1 MTGFVSPYC
10 WLICASSAGV
20 RACAWPARMFR
31 MVVARS
37 PGRASCAKK
46 ATVAAPH
53 STTTAAPTLR
63 SRVKATARPRRGRI
77 PFTAIDTA
85 SAIGPAGSAGSAA
98 AVSSLDEVG
107 VIERRSSLCVLLP
120 DPVQLRRDRERAE
133 PVVDADRQGVLGDV
147 VLGLLVGGVLRLQ
160 GRGGVAVEDVLLERR
175 VVVE

>member
-1 MTGFVSPYC
+1 M
-10 WLICASSAGV
+10 L
-20 RACAWPARMFR
+20 R

-37 PGRASCAKK
+37 PGSASWAKN

-63 SRVKATARPRRGRI
+63 SRVMATARPRRGRI
-77 PFTAIDTA
+77 AF
-85 SAIGPAGSAGSAA
+85 SAIGPAVSAGSAA

-147 VLGLLVGGVLRLQ
+147 VLRLLVGGVLRRH

-175 VVVE
+175 VVVERGVGVVGVVGGGR